1 MEEIVLLL
9 QKYYD
14 NNDLSTGQ
22 IIDIVKSISDCI
34 PIKYMMIYTQSKKY
48 IDITYLDKTYT
59 ITF

>member
-1 MEEIVLLL
+1 MQEIVLLL

-22 IIDIVKSISDCI
+22 ILDIVKSISYCI
-34 PIKYMMIYTQSKKY
+34 PIKYMMIYTQPKKY